1 MNRHRDK
8 KIVIVMPAYNAAK
21 TLEQT
26 YKEIPEGS
34 YDEIILVDDAS
45 KDSTV
50 KLAKKLNLI
59 VKEHPKNKG
68 YGANQKTCYT
78 EALKRGADIVVMLH
92 PDNQYDPGIVPNIT
106 LPILE
111 GQADAVLASRF
122 IRDPLEGGPVKG
134 GMPVYKFFGNRFL
147 TFLENIVLKTY
158 FSEFHTGYRAYSRK
172 ALESVNFMDN
182 SDDFVFDNEIIVQLI
197 IKKIKFK
204 EIGVRTRYFKE
215 ASSVDFF
222 TSSRYGLAILKTLIK
237 YIMHVKNIKRFSQF
251 E

>member
-1 MNRHRDK
+1 MNDNKKK
-8 KIVIVMPAYNAAK
+8 KIFIVMPAYNAAK

-50 KLAKKLNLI
+50 KLAKKLNLV
-59 VKEHPKNKG
+59 VKKHPKNKG

-78 EALKRGADIVVMLH
+78 EALAHGADVVVMLH
-92 PDNQYDPGIVPNIT
+92 PDNQYDPGIVPNIA

-111 GQADAVLASRF
+111 GQADVVLASRF
-122 IRDPLEGGPVKG
+122 IRDPLEGGPIKG
-134 GMPVYKFFGNRFL
+134 GMPFYKFIGNRFL
-147 TFLENIVLKTY
+147 TFTENVILKTY
-158 FSEFHTGYRAYSRK
+158 FSEFHTGYRAFSRK
-172 ALESVNFMDN
+172 ALESVDFMKN
-182 SDDFVFDNEIIVQLI
+182 SDGFIFDNEIIVQLI
-197 IKKIKFK
+197 LKKMRFK

-222 TSSRYGLAILKTLIK
+222 TSTRYGLGILKTLLK
-237 YIMHVKNIKRFSQF
+237 YILHVKNIKKFSQF